1 MGRYLHF
8 AMLESAVRHD
18 NSKLE
23 GEAAPTSSPVYLDC
37 CATTPPLPEVV
48 AEVMRFLA
56 EEYGNEGSRTHG
68 YGVAA
73 RKRVNQA
80 REEVAALVS
89 ANSDEILFTSGAT
102 EANNLAILGLASA
115 LREAGRTHLVTSAL
129 EHKAVLEPMARLEE
143 EGFAVTYVG
152 AGESGVVDPEELL
165 AAIGAETGL
174 VSLMHVNNETGVVQQ
189 LRRVAEALPDHVYLH
204 VDGAQGVGKENE
216 EISHPRIDLISVS
229 AHKLHGPKGVGAL
242 VARRRSY
249 RRPPLQPLMVG
260 GGQERG
266 LRPGTVPVHLV
277 AGFGTAAVLARA
289 EREEREQVNRA
300 FRERALAALAPLD
313 PELNGDA
320 DRALPHVLNVSF
332 PGVDAEA
339 AILATKDLVALSSGS
354 ACNSGSFERSHVL
367 QAMGLEGDR
376 LDGAL
381 RFSWCHLT
389 SAPNWEEL
397 VQRLQ
402 GLSSVTA

>member
-1 MGRYLHF
+1 MVRIGRYLHF

-18 NSKLE
+18 QSKLE
-23 GEAAPTSSPVYLDC
+23 GDAAEPVYLDC

-48 AEVMRFLA
+48 EEVMRFLA
-56 EEYGNEGSRTHG
+56 VEYGNEGSRTHG
-68 YGVAA
+68 YGATA

-102 EANNLAILGLASA
+102 EANNLAILGLAPA
-115 LREAGRTHLVTSAL
+115 LREAGRTHVVTSAL
-129 EHKAVLEPMARLEE
+129 EHKAVLEPIARLEE
-143 EGFAVTYVG
+143 EGFEVTRVG
-152 AGESGVVDPEELL
+152 ADSGGVIDPDELL
-165 AAIGAETGL
+165 AAVGPQTGL
-174 VSLMHVNNETGVVQQ
+174 VSLMHVNNETGVLQH
-189 LRRVAEALPDHVYLH
+189 LRRLAEGLPYEVYFH
-204 VDGAQGVGKENE
+204 VDAAQGVGKEAE
-216 EISHPRIDLISVS
+216 EISHPRLDLISAS

-242 VARRRSY
+242 VARRRGY
-249 RRPPLQPLMVG
+249 QRPPLQPLMLG

-277 AGFGTAAVLARA
+277 AGFGTAAAAALAGCTERA
-289 EREEREQVNRA
+289 KVNRA
-300 FRERALAALAPLD
+300 FRERALAALEPLEPAINGD
-313 PELNGDA
+313 PE
-320 DRALPHVLNVSF
+320 RALPHVLNLSF
-332 PGVDAEA
+332 SGVDAEA

-367 QAMGLEGDR
+367 EAMGLDGDR

-389 SAPNWEEL
+389 PDPDWDEF
-397 VQRLQ
+397 VRRLQ
-402 GLSSVTA
+402 ALRG

>member
-1 MGRYLHF
+1 MVRIGRYLHF

-18 NSKLE
+18 DSKLE
-23 GEAAPTSSPVYLDC
+23 ASSAEPVYLDC
-37 CATTPPLPEVV
+37 CATTPPLPKVVEEVT
-48 AEVMRFLA
+48 RFLA
-56 EEYGNEGSRTHG
+56 VEYGNEGSRTHG
-68 YGVAA
+68 YGATA

-102 EANNLAILGLASA
+102 EANNLAILGLAPA
-115 LREAGRTHLVTSAL
+115 LRETGRTHVVTSAL
-129 EHKAVLEPMARLEE
+129 EHKAVLEPVARLEE
-143 EGFAVTYVG
+143 EGFEVTRVG
-152 AGESGVVDPEELL
+152 GGASGLVDPEEVL
-165 AAIGAETGL
+165 AAVGPQTGL
-174 VSLMHVNNETGVVQQ
+174 VSLMHVNNETGVLQH
-189 LRRVAEALPDHVYLH
+189 LRRVAEALPDEVYFH
-204 VDGAQGVGKENE
+204 VDGAQGVGKEAA
-216 EISHPRIDLISVS
+216 EISHLRIDLISAS

-242 VARRRSY
+242 VARRREY
-249 RRPPLQPLMVG
+249 RRPPLRPLMLG

-277 AGFGTAAVLARA
+277 AGFGTAAAAAVAGR
-289 EREEREQVNRA
+289 ERRSALNLA
-300 FRERALAALAPLD
+300 FRARMLAALEPLGPAVNGD
-313 PELNGDA
+313 PERTLS
-320 DRALPHVLNVSF
+320 HVLNLSF

-367 QAMGLEGDR
+367 AAMGLDGDR

-389 SAPNWEEL
+389 PDPDWEEFAR
-397 VQRLQ
+397 RLQ
-402 GLSSVTA
+402 AFTH